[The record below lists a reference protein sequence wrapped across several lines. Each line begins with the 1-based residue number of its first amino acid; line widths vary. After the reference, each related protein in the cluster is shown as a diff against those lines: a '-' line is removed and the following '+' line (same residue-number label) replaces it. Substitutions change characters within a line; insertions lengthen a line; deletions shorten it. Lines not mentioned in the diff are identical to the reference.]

1 MAIKPFIKWSGSKRS
16 QAQKIISYF
25 PKDIEVY
32 YEPFLGS
39 GAILASLKPKKA
51 VGSDVNKPLI
61 ALWNLLKKSPETIAT
76 DYRSKWEKLDKQG
89 HTYFYE
95 VRKRFN
101 ETGDPLDFLFLT
113 RTCVNGLIRFNKN
126 GEFNNSLH
134 HTRKGI
140 HPDLFEKIIAEWSEI
155 AEPHK
160 FTSQSYEIAT
170 ASASSSDFIY
180 LDPPY
185 FNTGTRYFGTIDYEK
200 FLVYLTDLNER
211 GIRYALS
218 YDGSRGDTS
227 YVVDLPRNLYKR
239 HVMLHSGN
247 SAFNKVQNGKV
258 ETVLESLYLNY

>member
-1 MAIKPFIKWSGSKRS
+1 MKIKPFIKWSGSKRS
-16 QAQKIISYF
+16 QAQKIIAYF
-25 PKDIEVY
+25 PKNIEIY

-39 GAILASLKPKKA
+39 GAVLAHLNPKKA

-61 ALWNLLKKSPETIAT
+61 ALWNLLKRSPEEIAS
-76 DYRSKWEKLDKQG
+76 DYRTKWNKLSDQG

-95 VRKRFN
+95 VRQNFN

-113 RTCVNGLIRFNKN
+113 RTCVNGLIRFNKS

-140 HPDLFEKIIAEWSEI
+140 HPDLFEKIVFEWSEL
-155 AEPHK
+155 ARPHK
-160 FTSQSYEIAT
+160 FTTESYERAT
-170 ASASSSDFIY
+170 AKATSGDFIY

-200 FLVYLTDLNER
+200 FLAYLADLNNR

-218 YDGSRGDTS
+218 YDGSRGDIS
-227 YVVDLPRNLYKR
+227 YVVKLPKNLYKR
-239 HVMLHSGN
+239 HIMLHSGN

-258 ETVLESLYLNY
+258 EEVHESLYLNY